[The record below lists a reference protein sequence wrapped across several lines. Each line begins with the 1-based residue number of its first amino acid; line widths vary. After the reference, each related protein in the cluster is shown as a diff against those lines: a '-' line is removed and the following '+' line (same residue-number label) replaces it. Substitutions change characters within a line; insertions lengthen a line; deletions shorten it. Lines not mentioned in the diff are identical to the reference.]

1 MILVLR
7 QNKQSCL
14 VHVTRPA
21 INHSDTLTESEL
33 LRSTTRPIGSPVFKT
48 AGLEWMK
55 LLTKYDI

>member
-21 INHSDTLTESEL
+21 INHSDTLTESIVEIDNP
-33 LRSTTRPIGSPVFKT
+33 TGSPVFKT